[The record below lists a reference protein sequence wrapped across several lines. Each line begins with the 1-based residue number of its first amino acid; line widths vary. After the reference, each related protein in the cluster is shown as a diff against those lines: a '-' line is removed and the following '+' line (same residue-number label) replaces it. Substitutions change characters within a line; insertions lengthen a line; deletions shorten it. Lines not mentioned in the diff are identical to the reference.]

1 MNKERIVEGGTLKA
15 TDYYN
20 ISVTRDED
28 IEFLTKQKNNNISI
42 REKTEKFRITKITE
56 IEDEFYDVTVNNES
70 HKFIIAGGIVTHNC
84 GGANVIDKIKCKIRI
99 ASDINPYLIAL
110 LKRVQNKEE
119 LYDEVPKELY
129 DAVRT
134 SFNNRDNVYADW
146 EYGNIGFLASYNGR
160 FFDGGYA
167 KSGYEKLKN
176 GGQRYR
182 DYYRESKD
190 NILSQNLEDIIFIND
205 DYRNLK
211 TTNSVIYCDPP
222 YENQKQYANSLHFD
236 YDEFWNYMR
245 KWSKNNIVLIS
256 ELNAPKDFECIWE
269 KSVSRT
275 MKSTDNTMRA
285 TEKLFTYKNRTEPN
299 LITKQKY

>member
-1 MNKERIVEGGTLKA
+1 MIEIKYMGSKSRIAK
-15 TDYYN
+15 
-20 ISVTRDED
+20 D
-28 IEFLTKQKNNNISI
+28 IVPIIQKYIDDN
-42 REKTEKFRITKITE
+42 EITSY
-56 IEDEFYDVTVNNES
+56 IEPF
-70 HKFIIAGGIVTHNC
+70 C
-84 GGANVIDKIKCKIRI
+84 GGANVIDKIKCKNRI

-129 DAVRT
+129 DKVRASYNNKDN
-134 SFNNRDNVYADW
+134 SFENW

-167 KSGYEKLKN
+167 KSGCEKLKN

-236 YDEFWNYMR
+236 YDEFWDCMR
-245 KWSKNNIVLIS
+245 KWSENNIVLIS
-256 ELNAPKDFECIWE
+256 ELNAPKDFECIWK
-269 KSVSRT
+269 KSVSRSI
-275 MKSTDNTMRA
+275 KSADKSRD
-285 TEKLFTYKNRTEPN
+285 TEKLFIYKTRQNPILLQNKNIGINLLAGFGRSVVHNYKTDTFHTE
-299 LITKQKY
+299 